1 VSGLDLI
8 GRLEVHKSIQN
19 KVKEAFMN
27 CFLKKM
33 FSYRKAN
40 IYYKIKRD
48 KTKENTEY
56 LTNQIDTKVESLI
69 DYLHKCSVKSIEI
82 KIEMGDIIEKEI
94 TQRKLIKLNKKK
106 RKKVSNKNKGN
117 GAYS

>member
-1 VSGLDLI
+1 MDLI
-8 GRLEVHKSIQN
+8 KRLEVHKSIQD
-19 KVKEAFMN
+19 KIVTAFMN

-56 LTNQIDTKVESLI
+56 LTDQINTKVENLI
-69 DYLHKCSVKSIEI
+69 DYLYKCGVKSIEM
-82 KIEMGDIIEKEI
+82 KIEMGDISEKEI
-94 TQRKLIKLNKKK
+94 TQRKTNQLKYRK
-106 RKKVSNKNKGN
+106 RGKIFNTKIY